1 MCVLVVLVTLYLLQ
15 SPEFWKMVVNVV
27 HALLLMGSWQ
37 AIQGLGVWVGRLVG
51 ATPPFITAAEE
62 QAKSSYEAAC
72 EEYLKALELLQASS
86 ANEKDHTHKSI
97 LAIKIQFIVNRV
109 SLCRNGLTC
118 APRSSCLPAID
129 DL

>member
-1 MCVLVVLVTLYLLQ
+1 
-15 SPEFWKMVVNVV
+15 MVVNVV

-51 ATPPFITAAEE
+51 APPPFIMAAEE

-86 ANEKDHTHKSI
+86 TNEKDLGSPTHKSV
-97 LAIKIQFIVNRV
+97 LAVKIQFIVNRV
-109 SLCRNGLTC
+109 SCE
-118 APRSSCLPAID
+118 I
-129 DL
+129 